1 MVFAFFF
8 FLPPGKSFSRLS
20 FVTCIIFFFFS
31 SFFFFQPKTNV
42 RLHLA
47 RSAGSFCTH
56 MLSYSHFYTL
66 AYVRN
71 LIGFRCCT
79 SFVWTRSF
87 QLINVRAILRPMSL
101 EWSKINCQDWHES
114 NLLTTEELT
123 TVQIDNSIL
132 PCFFLES
139 ILIDFVL
146 HIKSYLFWN

>member
-8 FLPPGKSFSRLS
+8 FFPSPWKSFCPLS
-20 FVTCIIFFFFS
+20 FFTCIIFFFFS
-31 SFFFFQPKTNV
+31 SLFQPKMNV

-47 RSAGSFCTH
+47 RSAGSFCIH
-56 MLSYSHFYTL
+56 MLSYTHFYTL

-71 LIGFRCCT
+71 LVGFRCCT
-79 SFVWTRSF
+79 SFFWIRSF
-87 QLINVRAILRPMSL
+87 QLINVRAILRAMPL

-114 NLLTTEELT
+114 NLLTTKELT

-139 ILIDFVL
+139 ILIDFAL
-146 HIKSYLFWN
+146 YIKSYLFWN